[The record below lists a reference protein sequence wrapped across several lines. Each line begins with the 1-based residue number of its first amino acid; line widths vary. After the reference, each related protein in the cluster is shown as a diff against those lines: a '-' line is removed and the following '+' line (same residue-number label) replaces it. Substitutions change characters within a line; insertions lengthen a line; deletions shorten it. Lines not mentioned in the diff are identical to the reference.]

1 MFTILTE
8 AVTQATSFTFAQ
20 YLSDMTFG
28 SALALLGAFLAVGLA
43 GWGSAK
49 GVGMV
54 GQAAAGVISEDPS
67 VAGKA
72 IILQALPAT
81 QGLYGFVVAFLVM
94 LKGGALSS
102 GGIFQLTTEQGM
114 FFLVACLPIAFVGF
128 VSAIHQAKVAAAG
141 VQMISKQKDKFGTA
155 ITSSALVETYALFAL
170 LVSALLVLL
179 Y

>member
-8 AVTQATSFTFAQ
+8 AITETTFTFAN
-20 YLSDMTFG
+20 YLDKMTFG
-28 SALALLGAFLAVGLA
+28 FVPALLGAFLAVGLA

-67 VAGKA
+67 IAGKA

-94 LKGGALSS
+94 LKGGALDGS
-102 GGIFQLTTEQGM
+102 IFSLPIDQGM
-114 FFLVACLPIAFVGF
+114 FLFAACLPIAFVGYF
-128 VSAIHQAKVAAAG
+128 SAIHQAKVAAAG

-155 ITSSALVETYALFAL
+155 ITSSALVETYALFSL

-179 Y
+179 YK

>member
-1 MFTILTE
+1 MFTLLTAE
-8 AVTQATSFTFAQ
+8 TASFTFGQ
-20 YLSDMTFG
+20 YLSTMTFG

-49 GVGMV
+49 GVGLV
-54 GQAAAGVISEDPS
+54 GQAAAGVISEDPAI
-67 VAGKA
+67 AGKA

-94 LKGGALSS
+94 LKGGALNGS
-102 GGIFQLTTEQGM
+102 IFTLTLEQGM

-128 VSAIHQAKVAAAG
+128 FSAIHQAKVAAAG

-170 LVSALLVLL
+170 LVSALLILL

>member
-1 MFTILTE
+1 MFTILTD
-8 AVTQATSFTFAQ
+8 AAANTSFTFAN
-20 YLSDMTFG
+20 YLANMTFG
-28 SALALLGAFLAVGLA
+28 SALAILGAFLAVGLA

-49 GVGMV
+49 AVGMV
-54 GQAAAGVISEDPS
+54 GQVAAGVITEDPS

-94 LKGGALSS
+94 LKGGALDGS
-102 GGIFQLTTEQGM
+102 IFTLDLQQGL
-114 FFLVACLPIAFVGF
+114 FFFTACLPIAFVGF

-155 ITSSALVETYALFAL
+155 LTSAVLVETYALFSL

-179 Y
+179 YK

>member
-94 LKGGALSS
+94 LKGGALSA
-102 GGIFQLTTEQGM
+102 TDT
-114 FFLVACLPIAFVGF
+114 
-128 VSAIHQAKVAAAG
+128 
-141 VQMISKQKDKFGTA
+141 
-155 ITSSALVETYALFAL
+155 
-170 LVSALLVLL
+170 LVL
-179 Y
+179 

>member
-1 MFTILTE
+1 MFTILAE
-8 AVTQATSFTFAQ
+8 AGSISFGQ
-20 YLSDMTFG
+20 YLSNMTFG
-28 SALALLGAFLAVGLA
+28 SALAIFGAFLAVGLA

-49 GVGMV
+49 AVGMV

-81 QGLYGFVVAFLVM
+81 QGLYGFVIAFLVM
-94 LKGGALSS
+94 LKGGALNGS
-102 GGIFQLTTEQGM
+102 IFSLSLEQGM
-114 FFLVACLPIAFVGF
+114 FFLVASLPIAFVGF
-128 VSAIHQAKVAAAG
+128 FSAIHQAKVAAAG

-155 ITSSALVETYALFAL
+155 ITSAALVETYALFSL
-170 LVSALLVLL
+170 LVSALLILL

>member
-1 MFTILTE
+1 MFTILTD
-8 AVTQATSFTFAQ
+8 AAATTNFTLASYFAT
-20 YLSDMTFG
+20 MTFG
-28 SALALLGAFLAVGLA
+28 SALAILGAFLAVGLA

-49 GVGMV
+49 AVGMV
-54 GQAAAGVISEDPS
+54 GQAAAGVITEDPS

-94 LKGGALSS
+94 LKGGALDGS
-102 GGIFQLTTEQGM
+102 IFNLTLQQGM
-114 FFLVACLPIAFVGF
+114 FFFTACLPIAFVGYI
-128 VSAIHQAKVAAAG
+128 SAIHQAKVAAAG

-155 ITSSALVETYALFAL
+155 LTSAALVETYALFSL

-179 Y
+179 YK

>member
-1 MFTILTE
+1 MFTLLTAE
-8 AVTQATSFTFAQ
+8 AASFTFGQ
-20 YLSDMTFG
+20 YLSTMTFG

-49 GVGMV
+49 GVGLV

-94 LKGGALSS
+94 LKGGALNGQEAFFKLS
-102 GGIFQLTTEQGM
+102 LEQGM
-114 FFLVACLPIAFVGF
+114 FFFVACLPIAFVGF
-128 VSAIHQAKVAAAG
+128 FSAIHQAKVAAAG

-170 LVSALLVLL
+170 LVSALLILL